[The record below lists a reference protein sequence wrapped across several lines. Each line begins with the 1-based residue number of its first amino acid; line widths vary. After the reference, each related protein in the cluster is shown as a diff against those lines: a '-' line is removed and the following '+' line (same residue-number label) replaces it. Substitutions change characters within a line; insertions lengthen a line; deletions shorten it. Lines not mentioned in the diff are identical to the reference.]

1 MLGNKIK
8 ELRTLNSMS
17 QKDLADK
24 LNLERSTISK
34 WETNKSTPSIDDIT
48 KLSEVFNISVDE
60 LLVSREKE
68 SSLVIKHFKTT
79 KKDYLWIVVSI
90 VLVISM
96 AIVFYLLNKNTLN
109 YIMLFIIDMI
119 ISKFIS

>member
-8 ELRTLNSMS
+8 ESRTLNSMS
-17 QKDLADK
+17 QEDLADK

-48 KLSEVFNISVDE
+48 KLSEIFNISVDE

-68 SSLVIKHFKTT
+68 ASLVIKHLSQQKKT
-79 KKDYLWIVVSI
+79 I
-90 VLVISM
+90 
-96 AIVFYLLNKNTLN
+96 FG
-109 YIMLFIIDMI
+109 
-119 ISKFIS
+119 